1 MTKEEFAKYYTRN
14 KFDSPSQKKHRF
26 CRDWLMMQHRQTRF
40 PFTDLPH
47 WQTQLILEAMPETI
61 KLDVQGGPSIW
72 AVYPR
77 RQVTKQGR
85 RGQSSQ
91 YARNSGHRM
100 RHVAREI
107 FASGSDV
114 HRLSELFQLYTWF
127 ILESHALHPK
137 RQKLPMWSCDMDM
150 CNHITVWKRPWEG
163 RKCEFGAQF

>member
-1 MTKEEFAKYYTRN
+1 MTKSKFTKHLTGN

-26 CRDWLMMQHRQTRF
+26 CQDWLMMQRRQTRF
-40 PFTDLPH
+40 PFTDLSH

-77 RQVTKQGR
+77 RKVTKQGR
-85 RGQSSQ
+85 RGQSSR

-107 FASGSDV
+107 FASGSDA

-127 ILESHALHPK
+127 ILESHAPQETKIANVVL
-137 RQKLPMWSCDMDM
+137 RYGY
-150 CNHITVWKRPWEG
+150 V
-163 RKCEFGAQF
+163 